1 MFKTIVTFLAAKF
14 LTPAE
19 LLRLGYVSDKLEA
32 PEAMLAATALVD
44 RHQYRYSFAHQE
56 TFLNKVLGIVVKRTN
71 LASPF
76 EYLKGRVFN
85 DATREEVLIMTGE
98 RLVMD
103 ALSSTDRIDILAYPA
118 LFEEFVQKAASI
130 EERNPIKRRAALVKE
145 IKVELGEIPNDAA
158 QLIAGV
164 AEQLKPLRS

>member
-1 MFKTIVTFLAAKF
+1 MFKTIAAYLAAKF

-32 PEAMLAATALVD
+32 PEAMLAATALVE

-56 TFLNKVLGIVVKRTN
+56 TFLNKVLGILVKRTC
-71 LASPF
+71 LGSSF
-76 EYLKGRVFN
+76 EYMKGRVFN

-103 ALSSTDRIDILAYPA
+103 ALSVTDRVDILSYPA
-118 LFEEFVQKAASI
+118 IFEDFVQKAAAS

-145 IKVELGEIPNDAA
+145 IKVELGEIPNDIA
-158 QLIAGV
+158 QLVAGV
-164 AEQLKPLRS
+164 AEQLAKEKA